1 MKKTSTLLLS
11 LLLAL
16 SVLFSVPVSA
26 QTLGLLPDTVRRPA
40 AGVTETEY
48 STQTE
53 DGKPVRY
60 FVLDTAYGLPGSHL
74 KIGVGLPNNGTSF
87 GMQKLTEQLAAIRA
101 GGTNVLAGVNGD
113 FYNMV
118 TGEPEGLFV
127 KDGVPLHGWSAP
139 NALPDSLGR
148 IPYRTFFGIKSD
160 GRAVIGGRTVYDS
173 VKGCLQQA
181 IGGAFMLVENGQPV
195 KVRYPA
201 SVRSFVE
208 NRHPRTAVGIRRNGN
223 LSNSSIE
230 TLAVIAYNQPVTRSS
245 IEFIRGVNSDGPLN
259 NLVAAGLVKEM
270 GRLDA
275 PGRPILFGTTD
286 DFLRSFNLS
295 SLTEL
300 PDIDKEYSFEGLN
313 AELSGAP
320 ILIGEDELNKDQ
332 IKIDFEIETEEEKE
346 EAEPQQQTQML
357 LDE

>member
-1 MKKTSTLLLS
+1 MKKTYTLLLS

-208 NRHPRTAVGIRRNGN
+208 NRHPRTAVGIRRNGTVFFICVDGRREN
-223 LSNSSIE
+223 YSNGISLYDLADLMRKFGAWTAMDLDGGGSTALCTLDRE
-230 TLAVIAYNQPVTRSS
+230 TGTLPLRNSPSGQKLGSATGGERKIANCVYVY
-245 IEFIRGVNSDGPLN
+245 E
-259 NLVAAGLVKEM
+259 
-270 GRLDA
+270 
-275 PGRPILFGTTD
+275 
-286 DFLRSFNLS
+286 
-295 SLTEL
+295 
-300 PDIDKEYSFEGLN
+300 
-313 AELSGAP
+313 
-320 ILIGEDELNKDQ
+320 
-332 IKIDFEIETEEEKE
+332 
-346 EAEPQQQTQML
+346 
-357 LDE
+357 